1 MARWRHVA
9 AWGFMVACVTTA
21 RGEAGMGVRQ
31 EIPIARTRLA
41 DGAIRYS
48 VPLSIDGGASM
59 QAMLDT
65 GSTGLRLVR
74 QPPSAA
80 KPGDGASLDFAYTSG
95 VMVSGRVVP
104 VELRLG
110 GANAWSTSAHFI
122 ESIGCVE
129 ARPHCPASMVGY
141 DTFGFG
147 GDGVPGAGFPA
158 ILGIAMRPAD
168 AKHPWAHPLE
178 AGAERWLV
186 EAPRA
191 FDAHGRLV
199 LNPSDDELRGFEYIP
214 LAEGAGHAGVPAD
227 AVQGCVAIDQG
238 AEQCGPLVLDL
249 GANGIRLTG
258 AGEPSGDGAK
268 VRIRIGHA
276 EVRFVSGQRP
286 PLDRFFPQPQGRVT
300 SLGALPFM
308 FWTVLYD
315 PAHHRIGLRPRE
327 RGPEAEAGR

>member
-1 MARWRHVA
+1 
-9 AWGFMVACVTTA
+9 
-21 RGEAGMGVRQ
+21 MGIRQ

-48 VPLSIDGGASM
+48 VPLSIDGGTPL

-74 QPPSAA
+74 QPLSAA
-80 KPGDGASLDFAYTSG
+80 KPRDGASLDFAYTSG
-95 VMVSGRVVP
+95 VMVSGHVAP
-104 VELRLG
+104 VQLHLG
-110 GANAWSTSAHFI
+110 GAPAWSTSAHFI

-129 ARPHCPASMVGY
+129 ARPHCPASMVSY
-141 DTFGFG
+141 DSFGFG

-158 ILGIAMRPAD
+158 VLGIAMRPVD

-178 AGAERWLV
+178 AGAHRWLV

-199 LNPSDDELRGFEYIP
+199 LDPSDDELRGFEYVP
-214 LAEGAGHAGVPAD
+214 LVDGAGHGGVPAD
-227 AVQGCVAIDQG
+227 AVQGCVAIDDG
-238 AEQCGPLVLDL
+238 SEQCGPLVLDL
-249 GANGIRLTG
+249 GANGIRLAG
-258 AGEPSGDGAK
+258 ASQPPSDGAK
-268 VRIRIGHA
+268 VRIRIGTA
-276 EVRFVSGQRP
+276 EARFTSGQRP
-286 PLDRFFPQPQGRVT
+286 PLDRFFPQQGRVT

-327 RGPEAEAGR
+327 RGPDAQVGG